1 MGNKT
6 QNVSKSFTPHC
17 PFQGKVSSP
26 ARVGAES
33 RSPGHSGHAGD
44 HRVSPCR
51 ARSRPQHMDPIP
63 SRVII
68 PLLSADHLLADDAT
82 EDRNLHSLSSIVES
96 ITVEDVSVTFQE
108 ERVQN

>member
-1 MGNKT
+1 
-6 QNVSKSFTPHC
+6 
-17 PFQGKVSSP
+17 
-26 ARVGAES
+26 
-33 RSPGHSGHAGD
+33 
-44 HRVSPCR
+44 
-51 ARSRPQHMDPIP
+51 MDPIP